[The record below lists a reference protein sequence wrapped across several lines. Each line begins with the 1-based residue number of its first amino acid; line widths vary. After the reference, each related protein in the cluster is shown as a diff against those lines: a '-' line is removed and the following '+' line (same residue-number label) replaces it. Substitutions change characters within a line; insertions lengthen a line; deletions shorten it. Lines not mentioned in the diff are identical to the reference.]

1 MIYIVNENIVLDTD
15 RNSIS
20 VNGIIYRIDEKE
32 TCLLKY
38 LIDNK
43 NCVCSYDKIIKE
55 IYGGE

>member
-32 TCLLKY
+32 TC
-38 LIDNK
+38 
-43 NCVCSYDKIIKE
+43 
-55 IYGGE
+55 